1 MKDVLVLGGGYAGV
15 LTALRLARR
24 TRAAARITLASG
36 SSRFVERIRLHQ
48 AAVGGELRQISLPGL
63 LAGSGVRFAEAFID
77 RLDLER
83 GEARAGGERF
93 GFEELVLA
101 SGSRVDVSRV
111 PGAREHALTL
121 DAAHTSLLRAR
132 LQAAVRSGGRVVVCG
147 GGLSGI
153 ELCAELSERWPGLP
167 LTLVTAEQIGPGLS
181 QRARAYL
188 RRFFREHGVQLQE
201 HSNVECIEAGGVWC
215 REQRER
221 LPEPRRIA
229 AELVVW
235 AGGFVGSELARHAGL
250 DVNLGDQVRVD
261 AGLRSLSH
269 GNVTVVGDAAAL
281 EGEFAG
287 AVPLPLQLSCK
298 LALPMAVLGADNVAR
313 RLAGLPEQP
322 FEFRDAGM
330 CISLGRQAGVIDL
343 RSPDGT
349 PRERM
354 LSGRWGARLK
364 EMVCRFTIRRL
375 SWERFAFWPAGPLS
389 APLQLPASRA
399 GRIAA

>member
-1 MKDVLVLGGGYAGV
+1 MKDVLILGGGYAGV

-24 TRAAARITLASG
+24 TRGTVRITLASA
-36 SSRFVERIRLHQ
+36 SSRFVERIRQHQ

-63 LAGSGVRFAEAFID
+63 LAGSGVRFTEAFVD

-83 GEARAGGERF
+83 GEAGAGRERF
-93 GFEELVLA
+93 GFDELVLA
-101 SGSRVDVSRV
+101 IGSRVDVDRV

-121 DAAHTSLLRAR
+121 DAAHTAR
-132 LQAAVRSGGRVVVCG
+132 LRSRLEAAARSGGRVLVCG

-153 ELCAELSERWPGLP
+153 ELSAELSERWPGLP

-181 QRARAYL
+181 ERARGYL
-188 RRFFREHGVQLQE
+188 RSFFSEHGVQLQE
-201 HSNVECIEAGGVWC
+201 HARVERIETGGVWC
-215 REQRER
+215 REPHSG

-235 AGGFVGSELARHAGL
+235 AGGFIGSELPRHAGL
-250 DVNLGDQVRVD
+250 DVNLRDQVRVD
-261 AGLRSLSH
+261 SALRSLSH
-269 GNVTVVGDAAAL
+269 RNVTVVGDAAAL

-298 LALPMAVLGADNVAR
+298 LALPMALLGADNLAR

-322 FEFRDAGM
+322 FEFSDTGV
-330 CISLGRQAGVIDL
+330 CISLGRRDGVIDT

-349 PRERM
+349 PRERIVR
-354 LSGRWGARLK
+354 GRWGARLK
-364 EMVCRFTIRRL
+364 EMICRFTIRRL
-375 SWERFAFWPAGPLS
+375 RWERFAFWPAGPL
-389 APLQLPASRA
+389 AAAAQLPASRER
-399 GRIAA
+399 RITA